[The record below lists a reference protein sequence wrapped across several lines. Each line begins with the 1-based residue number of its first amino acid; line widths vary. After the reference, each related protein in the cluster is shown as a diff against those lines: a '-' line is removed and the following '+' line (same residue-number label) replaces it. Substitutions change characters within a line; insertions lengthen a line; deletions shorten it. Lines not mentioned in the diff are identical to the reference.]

1 MEEGHP
7 TQPTG
12 KVTQKQPTYT
22 DKVVRSTT
30 DAAVGKNHVEVLRIS
45 TILTVIKPNGP
56 STQANTEEQVSDCE
70 TQSRILLENCI
81 KLHKMQG
88 FHQS

>member
-12 KVTQKQPTYT
+12 KVTQKQPTYI

-30 DAAVGKNHVEVLRIS
+30 DAAVGKNSVEVLGLS
-45 TILTVIKPNGP
+45 SILTVYKTKWAEHTG
-56 STQANTEEQVSDCE
+56 
-70 TQSRILLENCI
+70 
-81 KLHKMQG
+81 KH
-88 FHQS
+88 